1 MKVKYRNNTL
11 QPNNN
16 LYCVHCD
23 LCEPTKANIISC
35 FGLCHKTHSFGGFS
49 IINDCEI
56 LEL

>member
-1 MKVKYRNNTL
+1 MKVKYRNDTL

-23 LCEPTKANIISC
+23 LCEHTKVNRTSC
-35 FGLCHKTHSFGGFS
+35 FVLCHKTHSFGGFF

>member
-1 MKVKYRNNTL
+1 MKVKYRNDTL

-16 LYCVHCD
+16 LYCIHCD
-23 LCEPTKANIISC
+23 LYAHKANKTC
-35 FGLCHKTHSFGGFS
+35 FVLCHKTHSFGGFS

>member
-1 MKVKYRNNTL
+1 MKVKYRNDTL
-11 QPNNN
+11 QPNNS

-23 LCEPTKANIISC
+23 LCEQTKTNRSC
-35 FGLCHKTHSFGGFS
+35 FGLCHKTHSFWGLS